1 MKKLFMTLLSVLHFI
16 AMPACWMGMIFVIVA
31 CDESSVTEEIVPFPA
46 ESSSSLDNK
55 HASLLLSKKDNME
68 GDYENTGLPVCYI
81 STIDGLPITSKTEY
95 VEASL
100 RIEQNGELLFEDTLL
115 NIRGRGHSSW
125 TDSPK
130 VPYKL
135 KLSHK
140 APLLG
145 MSANKHF
152 VLLSNYFDKSLM
164 RAAIGFKIGELLES
178 SWTPESRFVELV
190 FNGKYQG
197 DYQLTESVREG
208 ANRIRVDE
216 TGFLT
221 EYIYPDRI
229 AEEKVLIQTIDSGYY
244 YKFMYPDEKNITA
257 RRVQYAD
264 NLMNR
269 LERSLNRPS
278 KPHEFADIIDVK
290 SWAKWFYQQNLLML
304 EECNMYMVKYD
315 DTENSRLA
323 MGPMWD
329 FDWCLGS
336 GYYNGTERPNPNHH
350 IVSTHYFRKL
360 AADSLFMAE
369 VARLHREYGPTVR
382 EGVLRYYDELME
394 HLRLSQRL
402 NFACWPILT
411 ERVSIGAYPLGSWE
425 REVACDRQF
434 FLAHYEYLDQIL
446 IH

>member
-1 MKKLFMTLLSVLHFI
+1 
-16 AMPACWMGMIFVIVA
+16 MIFVIVA

-55 HASLLLSKKDNME
+55 LASLLLSKKDNME
-68 GDYENTGLPVCYI
+68 GDCENTGLPVCYI

-197 DYQLTESVREG
+197 NYQLTESVREG

-369 VARLHREYGPTVR
+369 VARLHREYGLTVR

>member
-1 MKKLFMTLLSVLHFI
+1 
-16 AMPACWMGMIFVIVA
+16 
-31 CDESSVTEEIVPFPA
+31 
-46 ESSSSLDNK
+46 
-55 HASLLLSKKDNME
+55 
-68 GDYENTGLPVCYI
+68 
-81 STIDGLPITSKTEY
+81 
-95 VEASL
+95 
-100 RIEQNGELLFEDTLL
+100 
-115 NIRGRGHSSW
+115 
-125 TDSPK
+125 
-130 VPYKL
+130 
-135 KLSHK
+135 
-140 APLLG
+140 
-145 MSANKHF
+145 
-152 VLLSNYFDKSLM
+152 
-164 RAAIGFKIGELLES
+164 
-178 SWTPESRFVELV
+178 
-190 FNGKYQG
+190 
-197 DYQLTESVREG
+197 
-208 ANRIRVDE
+208 
-216 TGFLT
+216 
-221 EYIYPDRI
+221 
-229 AEEKVLIQTIDSGYY
+229 
-244 YKFMYPDEKNITA
+244 
-257 RRVQYAD
+257 
-264 NLMNR
+264 
-269 LERSLNRPS
+269 
-278 KPHEFADIIDVK
+278 
-290 SWAKWFYQQNLLML
+290 
-304 EECNMYMVKYD
+304 MYMVKYD